1 MKTMI
6 MISVMALG
14 LWAIGLVASPS
25 AMAVSLNFDMFAP
38 TPGSISSAGGGAP
51 LVGTNI
57 QVDAVVGDSTPANAG
72 VPGSCLSCML
82 NFTTGGLTSSGGGSW
97 NFGSGGTVTIT
108 GGVDL
113 PSAPDIALGSTLL
126 TGSFNS
132 ATVVDLGFQ
141 NFMISFGTFFDT
153 KHPDLLAFYG
163 LAPGTPFE
171 GAFSLTFNSLNPSPT
186 GAFASTSIL
195 NGNVVNAVVPLP
207 AAVLLFGSGLAGL
220 LAAKGRRL
228 FV

>member
-6 MISVMALG
+6 KISVMALSLWLTG
-14 LWAIGLVASPS
+14 LSITPS

-38 TPGSISSAGGGAP
+38 TPGLISSAGGGAP

-57 QVDAVVGDSTPANAG
+57 QVDAVVGESTPANAG
-72 VPGSCLSCML
+72 VPGTCLSCML
-82 NFTTGGLTSSGGGSW
+82 NFTTGGLISSGSGSW
-97 NFGSGGTVTIT
+97 SFGPGGTVTIT

-153 KHPDLLAFYG
+153 KHPDLLDFYG
-163 LAPGTPFE
+163 LAQGTPFE

-186 GAFASTSIL
+186 GAFTSTSIL

-207 AAVLLFGSGLAGL
+207 AAGLLFGSGIAGL

>member
-14 LWAIGLVASPS
+14 LWLTGLSITPS

-38 TPGSISSAGGGAP
+38 TPGLISSAGGGAP
-51 LVGTNI
+51 LVGANI
-57 QVDAVVGDSTPANAG
+57 QVDAVVGDSTPANTG
-72 VPGSCLSCML
+72 VQGICLSCTL
-82 NFTTGGLTSSGGGSW
+82 NFTTGGLTSSGSGSW
-97 NFGSGGTVTIT
+97 NFGPGGTVTIT

-126 TGSFNS
+126 TGTFNS

-141 NFMISFGTFFDT
+141 DFMISFGTFFDT
-153 KHPDLLAFYG
+153 KHADLLTFYG
-163 LAPGTPFE
+163 LAPATPFE
-171 GAFSLTFNSLNPSPT
+171 GAFSLTFNSPNPSPT

-220 LAAKGRRL
+220 LIAKGRRL
-228 FV
+228 FA